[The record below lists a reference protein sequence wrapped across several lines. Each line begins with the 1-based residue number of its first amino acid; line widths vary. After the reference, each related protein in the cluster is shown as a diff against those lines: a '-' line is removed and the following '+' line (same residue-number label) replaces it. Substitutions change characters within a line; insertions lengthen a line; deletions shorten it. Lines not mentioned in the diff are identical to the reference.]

1 MLLSIQNLEVR
12 YGSNKALSITAPI
25 ELEEGDR
32 VGVIGANGA
41 GKTTLVKSILGLVP
55 YEGTI
60 RTELLPEQ
68 MAVHMQFNEYTDNM
82 CVKYVMEAIL
92 DTDISK
98 NTKLQELI
106 DFFEF
111 GDSLG
116 YLVSFKK

>member
-60 RTELLPEQ
+60 RL
-68 MAVHMQFNEYTDNM
+68 
-82 CVKYVMEAIL
+82 
-92 DTDISK
+92 
-98 NTKLQELI
+98 
-106 DFFEF
+106 
-111 GDSLG
+111 
-116 YLVSFKK
+116 SFWLYCNPCKKS